1 MNGKTI
7 LAVEITNISTHGLWL
22 FANEKEYFFA
32 QARLPPGANQT
43 ASYTHVSLLKLMLS
57 HP

>member
-22 FANEKEYFFA
+22 FANEKEYFLSYADF
-32 QARLPPGANQT
+32 PWFMDNQ
-43 ASYTHVSLLKLMLS
+43 
-57 HP
+57 